1 MPCLS
6 RFSRFL
12 AAPVLI
18 AALALL
24 SPPAHAD
31 PKDDARRHF
40 AAGLEAARR
49 GEYEVAL
56 QRFLAAQNAY
66 PHPATL
72 YNIARAYA
80 DMEDLENALAY
91 YRLYQDAAPD
101 KAADVDPVIQVLE
114 ARVGQTLS
122 VPTTPDAAAG
132 TSPPTGPRI
141 VVGGATEEELARLQS
156 IAMELEALTEALKTR
171 AEEEAAVAEAEAADA
186 GDGTTGTGDGTDPD
200 SPDPDGSDDP
210 DAPDDPDV
218 GADPALPAL
227 PDAGFISEAYEK
239 LVVTASRVG
248 QDPLDSPST
257 LTVLTAEDIRLSAA
271 TSLPDVLRR
280 VVGVDV
286 MSLASGQQ
294 DVSIRGFNRE
304 LSNKVLILIDGR
316 STYLDYLGATLWA
329 TLPITLDEIERIE
342 VIRGPGSAVYGAN
355 AVTGVINIITKT
367 PGENAE
373 TIFRGSGGTNGYGQ
387 GSVFTN
393 QRVGRTSFRLSGG
406 YRQLGRWAK
415 SAEVLD
421 RPDLP
426 DNAVVSE
433 LVDDEDIG
441 VRVLTANARVD
452 HSIGDKAYVSAQGGL
467 SRADTVEFYNIGAL
481 GNYVIDDASHH
492 YVRADAGYDVL
503 HFRAFWNHDEGETD
517 SYVTQKGARSLYGRF
532 KVDTVDLELEAPL
545 SFETGPIEHVLNVG
559 IGYRRLNTRFSYLGG
574 GFETPYVQNHYRG
587 FINEEATIGKLKVVG
602 SLRIDNH
609 PLLQLQETISPRGA
623 FIYRLFDK
631 TSIRA
636 TAGTAFRQPTN
647 IESYMDFNLPT
658 TADGAYIRD
667 FGSET
672 LAPER
677 ITTVELGVHD
687 ESTYFHAAD
696 VVVYYNRVN
705 NLIFLDPV
713 TPTLGAFDPTNN
725 GFQAGTTGWVNQDQ
739 VYDALGVEAE
749 LETYP
754 VDGLD
759 IFANAAVQSIRETA
773 PDGTSVRDGSSSLV
787 KVNLGAA
794 YRTPWRIDVSAE
806 MQYVSP
812 QTWRLREF
820 DANGDLQLV
829 EAPIPARTMV
839 NARIA
844 GRPFADGNL
853 ELAAGIWN
861 ALGIG
866 GFESRFVEHPK
877 GDPVATI
884 AYGEVSYAF

>member
-1 MPCLS
+1 MPRLP
-6 RFSRFL
+6 RPL
-12 AAPVLI
+12 LTAVLGL
-18 AALALL
+18 ALATL
-24 SPPAHAD
+24 SLPAHAD

-40 AAGLEAARR
+40 AAGLEAARS

-114 ARVGQTLS
+114 ARLGQS
-122 VPTTPDAAAG
+122 ASIPTTPGPAPSAGADTDAD
-132 TSPPTGPRI
+132 GPRI

-171 AEEEAAVAEAEAADA
+171 AEEEAAAAVTDTGPDA
-186 GDGTTGTGDGTDPD
+186 VDPTEGPDSTDPD
-200 SPDPDGSDDP
+200 ATDPSTGPDGTPIDP
-210 DAPDDPDV
+210 ET
-218 GADPALPAL
+218 GLPEL
-227 PDAGFISEAYEK
+227 PDAGFLADAYEK

-257 LTVLTAEDIRLSAA
+257 LTVLTAEDIRLSGA

-316 STYLDYLGATLWA
+316 STYLDFLGATLWA
-329 TLPITLDEIERIE
+329 TLPVAVDEIERVE

-367 PGENAE
+367 PGETPE
-373 TIFRGSGGTNGYGQ
+373 TVFRGSGGTNGYGQ
-387 GSVFTN
+387 GTVYTN
-393 QRVGRTSFRLSGG
+393 QRIGRTSFRLSGG

-421 RPDLP
+421 RPGAD
-426 DNAVVSE
+426 DDAQVSP

-452 HSIGDKAYVSAQGGL
+452 RSIGNKGYVSAQGGL

-481 GNYVIDDASHH
+481 GNYVIDDEEHH

-517 SYVTQKGARSLYGRF
+517 SYVSQKGARSLFGRYR
-532 KVDTVDLELEAPL
+532 VDTVDLELEAPL
-545 SFETGPIEHVLNVG
+545 SFSTGPIDHVLNVG
-559 IGYRRLNTRFSYLGG
+559 VGYRRLNTRFSYLAG

-587 FINEEATIGKLKVVG
+587 FLNEEARIGKLRVVG

-609 PLLQLQETISPRGA
+609 PLLELQETISPRGA
-623 FIYRLFDK
+623 VIYRLFDK
-631 TSIRA
+631 TSLRA

-647 IESYMDFNLPT
+647 IESYMDFNLPS

-696 VVVYYNRVN
+696 VVVYYNRVT
-705 NLIFLDPV
+705 NLIFLDEV
-713 TPTLGAFDPTNN
+713 TPGIAPFDPDNN
-725 GFQAGTTGWVNQDQ
+725 GFQAGTTGWINQDE

-749 LETYP
+749 VETYP
-754 VDGLD
+754 IDGLD
-759 IFANAAVQSIRETA
+759 IFANLAVQSIRETA

-794 YRTPWRIDVSAE
+794 YRTPWRIDISASA
-806 MQYVSP
+806 QFVGA

-820 DANGDLQLV
+820 DAAGNLNLV
-829 EAPIPARTMV
+829 ESPIPARTVV
-839 NARIA
+839 NGRIA
-844 GRPFADGNL
+844 GRPLPDGNL
-853 ELAAGIWN
+853 ELAVGVWN
-861 ALGIG
+861 AIALG
-866 GFESRFVEHPK
+866 GFDSRFVEHPK
-877 GDPVATI
+877 GDPVGSI